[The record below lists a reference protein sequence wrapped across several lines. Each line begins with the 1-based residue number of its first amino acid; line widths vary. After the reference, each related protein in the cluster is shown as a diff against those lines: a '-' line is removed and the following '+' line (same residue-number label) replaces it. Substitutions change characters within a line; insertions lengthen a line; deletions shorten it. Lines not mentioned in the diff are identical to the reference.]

1 MKKTIAVASL
11 CLASMGLAQADTG
24 FSWGGDFR
32 FRITGLNE
40 IPLSTSGGGGGVLP
54 DYRFNRNRV
63 RVWGQYDPNEDMT
76 FRVRLVNEW
85 RYYDKDKTDS
95 RSWDPA
101 EETLPDH
108 LYADFRNLLGGK
120 LSLRIGRQDMIYG
133 TGKIMLDGTPGDG
146 SRTIFFDAIK
156 ASIKLDYNQIDLFA
170 LYNHDEDDL
179 TMDSQNHQLINIS
192 PAVEQNEGAV
202 GLYGKNKSFENVPF
216 EYYYIYKEEHIT
228 GDNND
233 VDLNTVGFR
242 VMPKFGNGLS
252 GNLEVAHQWGD
263 KGSVDI
269 GGDLID
275 ASLTFKPAFW
285 QSIKPSFVVGYYG
298 LSGDSSQGAGQD
310 NDEWHQ
316 VFARWPQISELYVY
330 SYIGATDSIG
340 GWTNLQ
346 TAYVGMNMVPFAGSS
361 LQLRYYDLEADEKD
375 GKGGGTGSDRGDLFT
390 AMLKFKVTDNL
401 TGHLRSEWL
410 DPGDYHVS
418 GAHNSHFTRFNLEY
432 KF

>member
-1 MKKTIAVASL
+1 MKKIITVASL

-24 FSWGGDFR
+24 FSWGGDAR
-32 FRITGLNE
+32 FRLTSLNE
-40 IPLSTSGGGGGVLP
+40 IPLSTGGVFP
-54 DYRFNRNRV
+54 DFQFNRNRV

-76 FRVRLVNEW
+76 FRLRLVNEW
-85 RYYDKDKTDS
+85 RYYDDSKTDS
-95 RSWDPA
+95 TAWDPS
-101 EETLPDH
+101 EETVPDH
-108 LYADFRNLLGGK
+108 LYAEFRNLWDGK

-133 TGKIMLDGTPGDG
+133 TGKVILDGTPGDG

-156 ASIKLDYNQIDLFA
+156 ASIKLDANQIDLFA
-170 LYNHDEDDL
+170 LYNHDHDDL
-179 TMDSQNHQLINIS
+179 TMNDKDRSLINIT
-192 PAVEQNEGAV
+192 PVEQDEAALGIYV
-202 GLYGKNKSFENVPF
+202 KNKSFEQVPL
-216 EYYYIYKEEHIT
+216 EYYYVHKKEYIDM
-228 GDNND
+228 GIAD
-233 VDLNTVGFR
+233 VDLNTAGFR

-263 KGSVDI
+263 KGGDDI
-269 GGDLID
+269 GGDMVD
-275 ASLTFKPAFW
+275 ASLSFKPAFLP
-285 QSIKPSFVVGYYG
+285 SIKPSFVAGYYY
-298 LSGDSSQGAGQD
+298 LSGDDSQAAGSD

-361 LQLRYYDLEADEKD
+361 LQLRYYDLKADEND
-375 GKGGGTGSDRGDLFT
+375 GKGGGSGRDRGDLVT

-401 TGHLRSEWL
+401 TGHLRGEWL
-410 DPGDYHVS
+410 DPGNYHAAGIKDS
-418 GAHNSHFTRFNLEY
+418 TFARFNLEY